1 MGRGIGKTLFAA
13 AGILTALTGLSGF
26 GFADFVMSGGKRQTL
41 AEARKWQED
50 HYDISWYDS
59 LQKEEYVVEGFEG
72 YALHTVLC
80 KNPVQSGKYVIL
92 THGYSDNRFGSLKYM
107 KIYLDRGYHC
117 IIYDLRGHGENEK
130 TWTSYGVREGRDLV
144 RLIEDT
150 RKRYDTIEV
159 LGLHGESLGGAST
172 VSALGHTQDVDFAV
186 VNGNYAIEA
195 GLGDAIGVIN
205 TYAVDGCMPD
215 MTILLRL
222 DPAKGSSRIA
232 DREHDRI
239 EQASDAFHKK
249 VYEGYLKLEERY
261 PDRIIGID
269 ASGTINEIAEEI
281 SRRVKEMMNRGSL

>member
-1 MGRGIGKTLFAA
+1 MNKGYFITFEGGDGAGKSTQINILKDELTA
-13 AGILTALTGLSGF
+13 AG
-26 GFADFVMSGGKRQTL
+26 
-41 AEARKWQED
+41 
-50 HYDISWYDS
+50 YD
-59 LQKEEYVVEGFEG
+59 
-72 YALHTVLC
+72 
-80 KNPVQSGKYVIL
+80 VIL
-92 THGYSDNRFGSLKYM
+92 TREPGGTQISEKIRELILDPANSEMNDMTEAFLYAAARAQIVSELIKPALEEGKVVICDRFVVSSIAYQGF
-107 KIYLDRGYHC
+107 
-117 IIYDLRGHGENEK
+117 
-130 TWTSYGVREGRDLV
+130 GR
-144 RLIEDT
+144 
-150 RKRYDTIEV
+150 
-159 LGLHGESLGGAST
+159 
-172 VSALGHTQDVDFAV
+172 
-186 VNGNYAIEA
+186 